1 MNLRFDHLI
10 SRLAFASVI
19 LLAACDVD
27 YDLGARDREPRVVV
41 IALLT
46 PQEDFVVKLH
56 WSTTYSGDKMKFR
69 PVENADIRLFE
80 NGAEAFECAA
90 SPDGET
96 KTSFRAAAGRD
107 YRLEID
113 VAGYGKLTAST
124 TIPEPPT
131 ARLDATKE
139 KGHYRH
145 FELSTLDAPAEAKS
159 IWIKGTETVDRGEY
173 WENFPEGRYQVS
185 DISEYYTTSPFVD
198 QINGVNDTY
207 HAEDKGSTV
216 DFEEFLRIPYEN
228 REAVLP
234 LRFSVW
240 GSSDGMT
247 KYSHSFRIITA
258 SDAYDRYMK
267 SRYKQ
272 EQNSGWN
279 GEGNPFIEQITVYSN
294 IENGLGIFAG
304 YNYHKTPEL

>member
-1 MNLRFDHLI
+1 MNLRFYRFI
-10 SRLAFASVI
+10 SCFAFAGVAI
-19 LLAACDVD
+19 LAACDVD
-27 YDLGARDREPRVVV
+27 YDLGDRNAEPRVVV
-41 IALLT
+41 NALLT

-69 PVENADIRLFE
+69 PVENAGIHLFE
-80 NGAEAFECAA
+80 NGAQAFGCAA

-139 KGHYRH
+139 KGYYRH

-247 KYSHSFRIITA
+247 KCSHSFRIITA